1 MGVLLLSGN
10 EPRLLSLTATPPP
23 RVLSLGKGGGRGT
36 KALTRGAELITAP
49 FAEAP
54 QSLRTN
60 DLLTNQKHSLLS

>member
-23 RVLSLGKGGGRGT
+23 RSSHGKGGVRGT
-36 KALTRGAELITAP
+36 EALTRGAELITAP
-49 FAEAP
+49 FAEVP